1 MEIHNLQLYNADN
14 LEIMAN
20 LPDESIDVV
29 CIDPPYLYLK
39 NKSWNALLTRKG
51 FLQNASGYLPKKAL
65 S

>member
-14 LEIMAN
+14 LEIMAT

-29 CIDPPYLYLK
+29 CIDPPYLYLENQK
-39 NKSWNALLTRKG
+39 RNALLTSKS
-51 FLQNASGYLPKKAL
+51 FLQDVSGYLPKKAL